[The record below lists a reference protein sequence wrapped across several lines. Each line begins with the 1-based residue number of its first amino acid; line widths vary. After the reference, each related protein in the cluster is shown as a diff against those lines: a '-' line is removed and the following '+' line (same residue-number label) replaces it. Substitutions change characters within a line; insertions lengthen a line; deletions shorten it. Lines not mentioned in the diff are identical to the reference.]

1 MQVLKLYPNSVNQ
14 RFIDQAVEV
23 MREGGVI
30 LYPTDTVYA
39 LGCDALNKRAVA
51 KLCAIK
57 GLNPDKNMLSIMC
70 SNFSQASEYVKIDNK
85 AFSLLKAYLP
95 GPYTFVLPVGT
106 RLPKV
111 FRGRRTVGVRISDNP
126 IASALAES
134 LGNPMLTASVDA
146 DADDPSLV
154 TQPESLALRYAPQVD
169 LVLDGGSGDTEPST
183 VVDLSDP
190 SSPELLRRGKGEWD
204 D

>member
-1 MQVLKLYPNSVNQ
+1 MQVLKLYSNSINQ

-30 LYPTDTVYA
+30 LYPTDTLYA
-39 LGCDALNKRAVA
+39 LGCDALNKRAVE

-57 GLNPDKNMLSIMC
+57 GLNPDKNLLSIMC
-70 SNFSQASEYVKIDNK
+70 CNFSQAAEYVKIDNK
-85 AFSLLKAYLP
+85 AFSLMKSYMP

-111 FRGRRTVGVRISDNP
+111 FRGRRTVGVRIPDNS

-146 DADDPSLV
+146 DADDPALV
-154 TQPESLALRYAPQVD
+154 AEPESLALRYASQVD

-183 VVDLSDP
+183 VVDLSDS
-190 SSPELLRRGKGEWD
+190 SSPELIRRGKGEWD